1 MELDELKQ
9 QWDILHKELDKQQ
22 IINKRLLENAV
33 RQKIDF
39 INSYNLF
46 GFAVGILAIPFIFI
60 VRKQKMIDDFLFYSI
75 LTFFIIMFPISI
87 YWAFQFVK
95 NMSLKGNII
104 NVEKFLLKYKR
115 YTYIST
121 IISYI
126 WSIIIF
132 AWTIVIYYDLF
143 IQYNRLEIA
152 IVAYL
157 ATFLLIVFIGTRD
170 IKRLK
175 NLHQSISDL
184 KEFEKE

>member
-1 MELDELKQ
+1 MELEQLKQ
-9 QWDILHKELDKQQ
+9 QWEILHKRLDEQE
-22 IINKRLLENAV
+22 IINKRLMENAV

-46 GFAVGILAIPFIFI
+46 TSISALILIPFLFIVQKQKNLDGILFYFILI
-60 VRKQKMIDDFLFYSI
+60 CAFLFIGFSVFWS
-75 LTFFIIMFPISI
+75 L
-87 YWAFQFVK
+87 QFAKKMSVK
-95 NMSLKGNII
+95 TKTLEL
-104 NVEKFLLKYKR
+104 EKFLLTYKR

-121 IISYI
+121 IIAYI

-143 IQYNRLEIA
+143 VQYNRLEIA

-175 NLHQSISDL
+175 NLHQSIFDL